1 MATYKRRK
9 KAGGLKVSKT
19 VSKSKSKPKSVRAKK
34 SVTSRRKTMRKGR
47 PKRR

>member
-9 KAGGLKVSKT
+9 KAGSLKVSKT
-19 VSKSKSKPKSVRAKK
+19 VSKSKSKSKAVRPKK
-34 SVTSRRKTMRKGR
+34 SMSNRRKTMRKGR